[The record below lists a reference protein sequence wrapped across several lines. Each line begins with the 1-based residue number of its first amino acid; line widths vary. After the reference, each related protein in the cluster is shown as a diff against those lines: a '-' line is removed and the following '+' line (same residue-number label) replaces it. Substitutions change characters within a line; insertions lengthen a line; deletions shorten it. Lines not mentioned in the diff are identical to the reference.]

1 MHRISVSIKL
11 FQFKLIHLIRISD
24 FIVLV
29 LLNFV
34 HPLPTESFVG
44 GWDVL
49 LLWLLLLVISTTY
62 VQLSVNH
69 RSSSSSSYEASG
81 GCCCRPLFPMMTGV
95 LEWLEETPP
104 LPFHR
109 HSSRLLGRRPS
120 RPSHHHHP
128 ILQHF
133 SATFLEAIYYLI
145 NE

>member
-44 GWDVL
+44 AWDAL

-69 RSSSSSSYEASG
+69 RSSYSSSYEASG
-81 GCCCRPLFPMMTGV
+81 GCCCRPSFPMMTGV

-104 LPFHR
+104 LPFIVIR
-109 HSSRLLGRRPS
+109 LDSSVDGLPAPLIIIIPSCNTFRLLSWRLF
-120 RPSHHHHP
+120 
-128 ILQHF
+128 I
-133 SATFLEAIYYLI
+133 I
-145 NE
+145 